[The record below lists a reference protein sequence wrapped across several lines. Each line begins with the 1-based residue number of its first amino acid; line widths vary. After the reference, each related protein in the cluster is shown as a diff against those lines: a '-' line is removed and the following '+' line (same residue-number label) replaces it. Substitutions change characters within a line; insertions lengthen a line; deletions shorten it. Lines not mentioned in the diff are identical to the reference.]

1 MELENVGRFKVGDV
15 IETPS
20 TRWTLDSVSDECIEL
35 DTKDGELIIYVDTEN
50 VLRSTAIR
58 KVYAYNDEGY
68 EVTDLTF
75 EDMALVTL
83 ILSELLD
90 VDFGIGEKDHEFP
103 SVVVFVSVPD
113 DEDEEEEGE
122 VNPNGLN

>member
-1 MELENVGRFKVGDV
+1 MELENIGRFKVGDV

-20 TRWTLDSVSDECIEL
+20 TKWTLDSVSDECIEL

-50 VLRSTAIR
+50 PLRSTAIR

-90 VDFGIGEKDHEFP
+90 VGFGIGEKGHELP
-103 SVVVFVSVPD
+103 SVVVFIDASG
-113 DEDEEEEGE
+113 DEDEDEEGE

>member
-50 VLRSTAIR
+50 VLRSTAVR
-58 KVYAYNDEGY
+58 KVYAYDDEGY

-90 VDFGIGEKDHEFP
+90 VGFDVREKGQELP
-103 SVVVFVSVPD
+103 PVMIFVSVPD
-113 DEDEEEEGE
+113 DEDEEEEE